1 MRRRAGAQ
9 RATVYKLCSL
19 ALQYPDAELLS
30 GRHELAAAAAD
41 LTDGRQ
47 AASLQCFFA
56 WFTSAPP
63 VELAQHYVQTFD
75 LGKRSALYLTF
86 YSAGDRR
93 DRGLVLLRL
102 KKLYRAAG
110 LPLESSELPD
120 YLPVMLEFAA
130 AAAPDQADLVLSEH
144 RAALELIRLSLREQH
159 SPYADVL
166 DAVCSRLG
174 GLSATERL
182 SFDRLIA
189 QGPPQELV
197 GLEPFAPPEVM
208 PTTGGVPGTDVEIGG
223 GSPVL
228 EPDRGNPTSKARARP
243 GIDRAVPVRPGL
255 ALRGFREGGSEG
267 GGRCVVVAN
276 ESEAP

>member
-1 MRRRAGAQ
+1 MRRRGGAQ

-19 ALQYPDAELLS
+19 ALQYPDEELLA
-30 GRHELAAAAAD
+30 GRHELAAAAAE
-41 LTDGRQ
+41 LTDGPP
-47 AASLQCFFA
+47 AASLQRFFA
-56 WFTSAPP
+56 WFSSTPP
-63 VELAQHYVQTFD
+63 LELAQHYVQTFD

-102 KKLYRAAG
+102 KRLYRAAG

-130 AAAPDQADLVLSEH
+130 AAAPDHAELVLSEQ
-144 RAALELIRLSLREQH
+144 RAALELILLSLREHH

-166 DAVCSRLG
+166 DAVCSQLG

-182 SFDRLIA
+182 SLDRLIA
-189 QGPPQELV
+189 RGPPQELV

-208 PTTGGVPGTDVEIGG
+208 PTTG
-223 GSPVL
+223 
-228 EPDRGNPTSKARARP
+228 ARR
-243 GIDRAVPVRPGL
+243 
-255 ALRGFREGGSEG
+255 
-267 GGRCVVVAN
+267 
-276 ESEAP
+276 